1 MPSAVPGHGIPAVT
15 ACSTFLDDVLE
26 RAEQVKGTA
35 SIEPPLTK
43 AELGDV
49 SMQLSSL
56 FDEALGPVETGDA
69 QGDAA
74 EAKVEQ
80 RRVRAFAMFETA
92 ARELFSHMIVSCAS
106 GFILGLTRS
115 TKGLTFYR
123 R

>member
-49 SMQLSSL
+49 SGQLSSL
-56 FDEALGPVETGDA
+56 FDETLGPVETG
-69 QGDAA
+69 GDGDVEGNAA
-74 EAKVEQ
+74 EAEQ
-80 RRVRAFAMFETA
+80 RKVRAFAMFETA
-92 ARELFSHMIVSCAS
+92 ARELFSHMIVSRAS
-106 GFILGLTRS
+106 NTVWTPKRS
-115 TKGLTFYR
+115 AEG
-123 R
+123 